1 MFTLFSLDSIKMN
14 EKALIFVKQCINKSA
29 FLKHKYLIDIDKVVI
44 SSKNSYGKKGI
55 FKYFIEYITNYI
67 KSLYIKL
74 HKMNGYVKYFDSN
87 NKYMIFLVHDEELL
101 KKTNEIWDKISNLLQ
116 KRFDTEPV

>member
-1 MFTLFSLDSIKMN
+1 MN

-67 KSLYIKL
+67 KPLYIKL

-101 KKTNEIWDKISNLLQ
+101 KKYNEIWDKISNLLQ